1 MFVVFLSLVVLAYL
15 LPFTVLSRVQRF
27 SGSFLFWNIFAIL
40 AILILLRIM
49 RSWHE

>member
-15 LPFTVLSRVQRF
+15 LPFTVLSQVQRF